1 MADDGGAT
9 FILIPKQPSDPA
21 AAAAALDFFAWAYA
35 KGDKM
40 AVELDYAPMP
50 KKVAGEMEKMWACQI
65 KGSNGNSLHTSS
77 TAYQVNVTLA
87 RCRRR
92 TRASRRFARP
102 HATAA
107 TNGRRYPCGL
117 P

>member
-35 KGDKM
+35 EGDKM

-50 KKVAGEMEKMWACQI
+50 KKAAGEMEKMWAREI
-65 KGSNGNSLHTSS
+65 KDSNGNSLHTSS
-77 TAYQVNVTLA
+77 MAY
-87 RCRRR
+87 
-92 TRASRRFARP
+92 
-102 HATAA
+102 
-107 TNGRRYPCGL
+107 
-117 P
+117 